1 MTRSAPS
8 SPPAFLSPE
17 PAASSPARKPGVR
30 ALVRAVGGP
39 RYVVALAV
47 DSIGAGLLRPF
58 LLLYGIDVLHL
69 AALTAGL
76 AMTAGVVAGLG
87 CMPVVGRW
95 LDRGARSAAVAA
107 SMLVRV
113 IGTVLLLAAPA
124 GNAATVWVFAVA
136 ALFLG
141 IGGQAVSAAHAALV
155 STISA
160 GRQRDAALAAGR
172 SVRNAGLGLGALLA
186 TASLTGGTAG
196 VRALA
201 AGTVLG
207 YLLSAA
213 LAYSVRVRAS
223 APPAAHDSTSRDT
236 GSAPRVRRTAVPP
249 MRLLLAANVI
259 YVFCLSIPEVALPF
273 VLVTQ
278 LHASPVWAAAV
289 FVVNTGLVV
298 AFQVPVTVWM
308 SRFSRRTALAI
319 SGVVISLSY
328 LGFLGSVELPHR
340 WAVPAIVGVS
350 VLSTLGELIYA
361 GSSTALVAATAPE
374 HVLGRALARFQLS
387 TGFSLAISPAI
398 ITALAARGPAALWVS
413 LTAATLLAAAAVA
426 RPSAEG
432 ACADQAV
439 ARHRLMPRSGLCR
452 PGCRMPWSAGGSPF
466 LGRHNP
472 VVRAGGS
479 WLSRNASRVSASRQ
493 QRQPGLHVP
502 AATTSAANVCG
513 MLCLSKRPAAAVH
526 ERAGLR
532 LGNAWS
538 RARS

>member
-1 MTRSAPS
+1 MTRPAPS
-8 SPPAFLSPE
+8 SPPAPPCPE
-17 PAASSPARKPGVR
+17 PAASPPGRPPGAR
-30 ALVRAVGGP
+30 ALIRAAGGP
-39 RYVVALAV
+39 RYVTALAA

-87 CMPVVGRW
+87 CMPAVGRY

-113 IGTVLLLAAPA
+113 IGTVLLLAVPA
-124 GNAATVWVFAVA
+124 GHTATVWVFAVA

-141 IGGQAVSAAHAALV
+141 VGGQAVSAAHAALV

-160 GRQRDAALAAGR
+160 GRERDTGLAAGR
-172 SVRNAGLGLGALLA
+172 SVRNGGLGLGALLA
-186 TASLTGGTAG
+186 TASLTAGTAG
-196 VRALA
+196 LRALA
-201 AGTVLG
+201 AGTAVS

-223 APPAAHDSTSRDT
+223 VPPAASHAT
-236 GSAPRVRRTAVPP
+236 GLVPRARRTAVPP

-259 YVFCLSIPEVALPF
+259 YVFCLSVPEVALPL

-289 FVVNTGLVV
+289 FMTNTGLVV

-319 SGVVISLSY
+319 SGVVISVSY
-328 LGFLGSVELPHR
+328 LGFLGSVELPDR
-340 WAVPAIVGVS
+340 WAVPAVVGVS
-350 VLSTLGELIYA
+350 VLCTLGELIYA
-361 GSSTALVAATAPE
+361 GSSTALVAAAAPQ

-426 RPSAEG
+426 RP
-432 ACADQAV
+432 
-439 ARHRLMPRSGLCR
+439 
-452 PGCRMPWSAGGSPF
+452 
-466 LGRHNP
+466 
-472 VVRAGGS
+472 
-479 WLSRNASRVSASRQ
+479 
-493 QRQPGLHVP
+493 P
-502 AATTSAANVCG
+502 AAEA
-513 MLCLSKRPAAAVH
+513 
-526 ERAGLR
+526 
-532 LGNAWS
+532 
-538 RARS
+538 